1 MVEAQMMHVDE
12 AILGIARATRLSV
25 EREAHAVVVRG
36 VWVAVGVASDGS
48 AVEVERRRLVHLGNG
63 GIWVRPD
70 LS

>member
-1 MVEAQMMHVDE
+1 MMHVDE
-12 AILGIARATRLSV
+12 AILGIARATRRSV

-36 VWVAVGVASDGS
+36 VRVVVGIAGDGP

-63 GIWVRPD
+63 GIGVRTD